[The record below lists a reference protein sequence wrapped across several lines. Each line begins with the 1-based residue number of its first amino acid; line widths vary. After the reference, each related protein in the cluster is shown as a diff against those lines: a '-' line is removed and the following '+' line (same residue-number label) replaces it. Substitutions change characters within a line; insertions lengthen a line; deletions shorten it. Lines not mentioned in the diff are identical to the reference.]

1 MRRSISRAAGGEPLH
16 HAADLGPLRLV
27 CLDSTIPGEDGGR
40 LDGERLDWLEA
51 ALARAPEQPTVV
63 ALHHGPLRTG
73 VAEADAIGLPD
84 AEREA
89 FGAVLARHAQVR
101 CVVAGHAHWAMAGSF
116 GAHRVHVAPSTYVQ
130 LRIDLASDTPEVAE
144 QPAGF
149 LVHALRDGELVS
161 FHRAVA

>member
-1 MRRSISRAAGGEPLH
+1 M
-16 HAADLGPLRLV
+16 
-27 CLDSTIPGEDGGR
+27 
-40 LDGERLDWLEA
+40 
-51 ALARAPEQPTVV
+51 
-63 ALHHGPLRTG
+63 
-73 VAEADAIGLPD
+73 
-84 AEREA
+84 
-89 FGAVLARHAQVR
+89 
-101 CVVAGHAHWAMAGSF
+101 AGHAHWAMVGSL